1 MIAMVRKMGPHVR
14 RGAPAQHV
22 RRQSAGKTLVL
33 PAGNTESWQQGPPSR
48 REGETLSTTT
58 VWGRRMGTLVRNSA
72 PVRLARRPSVVRL
85 CVLPEGNTTSSKETA
100 EQVEKLSENDSLQ
113 FDYSVFVF
121 DWL

>member
-1 MIAMVRKMGPHVR
+1 MGIAMVRKMGPHVR

-22 RRQSAGKTLVL
+22 RRRSAGKILVL

-48 REGETLSTTT
+48 REGGTLSTTT
-58 VWGRRMGTLVRNSA
+58 VWGRRTGTLVRNSA

-100 EQVEKLSENDSLQ
+100 EQVGEIFRK
-113 FDYSVFVF
+113 
-121 DWL
+121 